1 MALTS
6 VPWRRL
12 GVFVRTVAGA
22 IDGGDGRK
30 DTASPPSVEG
40 SCAAPPWPPLRA
52 TDPRCSGREK
62 RQLSQIWPRR
72 RRIRPPH
79 APMPPV
85 KEGEEGAGSDQ
96 RGAVRWERGRVRGRE
111 RGAVL
116 CAVAGERG
124 SRSGRG
130 GEGVVLGR
138 SHSQERE
145 SRLGASLWR
154 VE

>member
-1 MALTS
+1 M
-6 VPWRRL
+6 
-12 GVFVRTVAGA
+12 
-22 IDGGDGRK
+22 
-30 DTASPPSVEG
+30 EG

-52 TDPRCSGREK
+52 TDPCCSGREK

-85 KEGEEGAGSDQ
+85 KEGEEGAGSGR

-116 CAVAGERG
+116 CAVAG
-124 SRSGRG
+124 

-138 SHSQERE
+138 SRSEERE
-145 SRLGASLWR
+145 SRLSAVALESGVRRGER
-154 VE
+154 VESLGFLFSFIYW